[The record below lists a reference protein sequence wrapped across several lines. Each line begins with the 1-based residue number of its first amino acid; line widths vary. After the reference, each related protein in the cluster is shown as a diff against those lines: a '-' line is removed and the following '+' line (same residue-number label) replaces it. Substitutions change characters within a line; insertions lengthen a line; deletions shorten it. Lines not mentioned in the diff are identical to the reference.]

1 MSGGAKNA
9 ARKSL
14 RKISTCPEVILDAVN
29 LLWSIVIA
37 IICFVYL
44 RKRLPAVL
52 ILISL
57 GLMVNDIRAES
68 LQDEPET
75 EGRITHLSLEQL
87 GEIEVTTESK
97 EPVKA
102 IRIPAA
108 IFVITQEDI
117 RRSGATSIPE
127 VLRLVP
133 GVEVARIDSN
143 QWSLGIRGFG
153 SSLSRSVL
161 VLIDGRS
168 VYTPLFAGVYWN
180 VQDTMIDDI
189 DRIEVIRGPG
199 GTIWGANAV
208 DGVINII
215 TKSSKDTHGG
225 LITAGGG
232 NVDQG
237 IYGFRYGGG
246 NGKGLNYRVYGKGF
260 TRGPEFHS
268 NGRNFDDWRM
278 DQVGF
283 RTDWSNG
290 LRDTLTLQG
299 DLYNG
304 DAGGRLGIATY
315 SPPFMQIVEQNA
327 ELSGG
332 NLLGRWRR
340 VLGNRSDIEV
350 QAYYDRTNRFQANF
364 AEGRDTV
371 DLDFIHHLTLSRRQD
386 FIWGVGARWSSGDA
400 VPVVPT
406 VVFTPNRLTDK
417 LYSAFVQDEIPI
429 VGDQLSLTVGTKFLH
444 NIYTGF
450 EVQPSARLLWTPRP
464 NQTAWFAVTRA
475 VSTPSRVDE
484 DLQLTALF
492 KANPLTFFRLSGD
505 GKFFSEQLIG
515 YETGYRT
522 LIKPKLYIDVAAFY
536 NSYDHLESI
545 EPGAPFLETSPS
557 PSHFVLPLFL
567 RNGILGSTNGIEIA
581 PDWRPKH
588 WWRLEGSYSFLNMDL
603 RKKANSGALGS
614 TASTEGASPHHQVM
628 VQSQFN
634 LPGGFEFDQTYRYIS
649 ALPAQLVSSY
659 GTADLRL
666 GWRFARDFELSL
678 EGQNLLQPHHPE
690 FGGDP
695 GGLVGIRRSAYA
707 QITWQK

>member
-1 MSGGAKNA
+1 MAKFIPRIRYVSA
-9 ARKSL
+9 L
-14 RKISTCPEVILDAVN
+14 
-29 LLWSIVIA
+29 
-37 IICFVYL
+37 
-44 RKRLPAVL
+44 L
-52 ILISL
+52 ILTL
-57 GLMVNDIRAES
+57 VVGLVNRVSAETP
-68 LQDEPET
+68 QAET
-75 EGRITHLSLEQL
+75 KTDGRITHLSLEQL

-108 IFVITQEDI
+108 IFVITQDDI

-180 VQDTMIDDI
+180 VQDTMVEDI
-189 DRIEVIRGPG
+189 DRVEVIRGPG

-237 IYGFRYGGG
+237 TYGFRYGGG

-278 DQVGF
+278 DQAGF
-283 RTDWSNG
+283 RADWSND
-290 LRDTLTLQG
+290 LRDSLTLQG

-304 DAGGRLGIATY
+304 DAGGKIGITTY
-315 SPPFMQIVEQNA
+315 SPPFMQNVEQNA

-340 VLGNRSDIEV
+340 VLGNGSDVEV
-350 QAYYDRTNRFQANF
+350 QAYYDRTNRFQADF
-364 AEGRDTV
+364 AEGRDTF
-371 DLDFIHHLTLSRRQD
+371 DIDFIHHLTLTHRQD
-386 FIWGVGARWSSGDA
+386 FIWGVGARLSSGNA
-400 VPVVPT
+400 IPVVQT
-406 VVFTPNRLTDK
+406 VVFSPNRLTDK
-417 LYSAFVQDEIPI
+417 LYSAFVQDEIPV
-429 VGDQLSLTVGTKFLH
+429 VGDQLSLTVGSKFLH
-444 NIYTGF
+444 NTYSGF
-450 EVQPSARLLWTPRP
+450 EVQPSARLLWTPRS

-484 DLQLTALF
+484 DLQLTSLLNS
-492 KANPLTFFRLSGD
+492 NPLTFFRLTGD
-505 GKFFSEQLIG
+505 GKVFSEQLIG

-557 PSHFVLPLFL
+557 PSHFVLPLFF

-603 RKKANSGALGS
+603 RKKANSAALGN
-614 TASTEGASPHHQVM
+614 TASTEGASPHHQV
-628 VQSQFN
+628 VIQSQLN
-634 LPGGFEFDQTYRYIS
+634 LPRNLEFDQTYRFIS
-649 ALPAQLVSSY
+649 ALPAQLVSGY

-666 GWRFARDFELSL
+666 GWRFARDFELSF

-695 GGLVGIRRSAYA
+695 GGLVGVRRSAYA
-707 QITWQK
+707 RITWQK